1 MKDHDFD
8 EPIDRIGTDSYK
20 WDHEGES
27 GRYIPLGVA
36 DTDFRAPLEA
46 IEAVRKVVDF
56 GVYGYGAFP
65 QERFAGAVSGWYQ
78 KRYGLTVDT
87 EWIRHSQGLM
97 TGALWMILNAYTRPG
112 DKILIQ
118 SPVYNTFNVVIHGA
132 GRFVVNNDL
141 RLEDGR
147 YTIDFEDLE
156 KKTADPRVRILLVC
170 NPHNPVGRVW
180 TKEELTRMAQIC
192 KKNNTLIVSDEI
204 HGDIV
209 YGDHKHTPYFSIA
222 EEIAD
227 NVVIMGSPSKTFNL
241 ACMYSAYVLIPNK
254 ALRDQYGVVYDNYHF
269 DYNYLGIEALIAC
282 YNECEYYV
290 DQQNAYFQKNIQ
302 VVKDFIAE
310 TMPEVKVIEPEGTYL
325 LWIDLRAW
333 NMDQAELIKMFMDA
347 GVKLNS
353 GTNYGAPG
361 IGFIRLNVATQTA
374 VLKKALEKMSQAY
387 RKSSGRGSQ
396 TPTGRAGGDRGHGVK
411 ETGQERRI
419 EQTERRDRAEE

>member
-1 MKDHDFD
+1 MQIHNFD
-8 EPIDRIGTDSYK
+8 EPIDRVGTDSYK
-20 WDHEGES
+20 WDHEGE
-27 GRYIPLGVA
+27 GGKYIPLGVA
-36 DTDFRAPLEA
+36 DTDFRVPQEA
-46 IEAVRKVVDF
+46 IDAVRKVVDF
-56 GVYGYGAFP
+56 GVYAYGDLP
-65 QERFAGAVSGWYQ
+65 QERFANAVSGWYR

-112 DKILIQ
+112 DKVLLQ
-118 SPVYNTFNVVIHGA
+118 SPVYNTFNVVIQGA
-132 GRFVVNNDL
+132 GRFVVSNDL
-141 RLEDGR
+141 VLEDGR
-147 YTIDFEDLE
+147 YRIDFEDLE
-156 KKTADPRVRILLVC
+156 RKTADPRVRILLVC

-209 YGDHKHTPYFSIA
+209 YGDHKHTPYFSISQ
-222 EEIAD
+222 EIAD

-254 ALRDQYGVVYDNYHF
+254 ALRDQYRVVYENYHF

-302 VVKDFIAE
+302 VVKDFIAK

-325 LWIDLRAW
+325 LWIDFRAW
-333 NMDQAELIKMFMDA
+333 NMDQDELIKLFMDA

-353 GTNYGAPG
+353 GANYGAPG
-361 IGFIRLNVATQTA
+361 VGFIRLNVATQTA
-374 VLKKALEKMSQAY
+374 VLKMALDRMGQAY
-387 RKSSGRGSQ
+387 K
-396 TPTGRAGGDRGHGVK
+396 T
-411 ETGQERRI
+411 
-419 EQTERRDRAEE
+419 RRDR

>member
-8 EPIDRIGTDSYK
+8 EPVDRIGTDSYK
-20 WDHEGES
+20 WDYEGEG

-46 IEAVRKVVDF
+46 IEAVRKVVDL
-56 GVYGYGAFP
+56 GVYGYGSFP
-65 QERFAGAVSGWYQ
+65 QARFAEAVSGWYQ

-118 SPVYNTFNVVIHGA
+118 SPVYNTFNVVIQGA
-132 GRFVVNNDL
+132 GRFVVSNDL

-180 TKEELTRMAQIC
+180 TKEELTHMAQIC

-209 YGDHKHTPYFSIA
+209 YGDHKHTPYFSIS

-325 LWIDLRAW
+325 LWIDFRAW

-353 GTNYGAPG
+353 GANYGAPG

-374 VLKKALEKMSQAY
+374 VLKKALEKMGQAY
-387 RKSSGRGSQ
+387 R
-396 TPTGRAGGDRGHGVK
+396 
-411 ETGQERRI
+411 ERR
-419 EQTERRDRAEE
+419 A